1 MDEIYE
7 SVYETVEML
16 EKGALAFSLS
26 QALADLAYPDKEDGD
41 NLLKNVLTQE
51 FYEEAINKLG
61 AGIIRLEIP
70 NGEERLKKLLTE
82 AQEENSGVV

>member
-1 MDEIYE
+1 M
-7 SVYETVEML
+7 
-16 EKGALAFSLS
+16 
-26 QALADLAYPDKEDGD
+26 
-41 NLLKNVLTQE
+41 KNVLTQE